1 MATTTDSSQKHEHHH
16 TQEAQTYIRVAID
29 NLQSI
34 HTMLTDQKPCADVVR
49 NLSGVLV
56 SLIECRSIVAQDHI
70 TSCIRS
76 ALKPGQEEVLNDVTQ
91 LFQQLLKGPLQG
103 SHH

>member
-1 MATTTDSSQKHEHHH
+1 MTNLNENSHKHLHHH
-16 TQEAQTYIRVAID
+16 TQEALNYLRVAID

-34 HTMLTDQKPCADVVR
+34 QSMVKDQKPCAEVVR

-56 SLIECRSIVAQDHI
+56 SLIECRSIVAQDHL
-70 TSCIRS
+70 TSCIS
-76 ALKPGQEEVLNDVTQ
+76 QALKPGQEQVLNDVTQ